1 MHKLR
6 RDTKGKGTPAWI
18 GIVAVIAIVVLLSG
32 GIELGGLLSFGGGGA
47 GLVNVNKQIKFHVVY
62 EYGGTPIASK
72 TDKFNLYASD
82 GQNVLE
88 ANLDTD
94 ANGLITT
101 GSDYASGTTLY
112 LRYEDSNDKQWW
124 KFTVPQMN
132 EKDAESATYNLIRLN
147 GFTIGTYSVDK
158 LKTVDGTDYADASTY
173 NITLSGTTPHFI
185 YSLANTGADNTGLK
199 ASYDPVYGQNWN
211 VEMYITFSGTDYEKL
226 IIYDLD
232 YDFTLGTTHYV
243 GEILDP
249 YKLTLHKVGNQYKSL
264 GNQDISFWIDATGY
278 TASTSVT
285 MQITVKA
292 YADHTY
298 AQNHGGSFG
307 PEAVEIAEQ
316 TVTIVDT

>member
-1 MHKLR
+1 MHRLR
-6 RDTKGKGTPAWI
+6 RNTKGKTPAIVWVI
-18 GIVAVIAIVVLLSG
+18 VLVGIIVVVSG
-32 GIELGGLLSFGGGGA
+32 GVELGGLLSFGGQA
-47 GLVNVNKQIKFHVVY
+47 GLVNVNKQIKFHMVY
-62 EYGGTPIASK
+62 EYGGSPIASK
-72 TDKFNLYASD
+72 TDKFNLYDSGGA
-82 GQNVLE
+82 NILE

-94 ANGLITT
+94 ANGLMTT
-101 GSDYASGTTLY
+101 GSDYASGSVLY

-124 KFTVPQMN
+124 KVTVPQMN

-147 GFTIGTYSVDK
+147 GFTIGTYTTDA
-158 LKTVDGTDYADASTY
+158 LKTADGTAYADASTY

-185 YSLANTGADNTGLK
+185 YSLVNTGNDNTGLK
-199 ASYDPVYGQNWN
+199 TSYDPEYQHNWN
-211 VEMYITFSGTDYEKL
+211 IEMYITFSGTDYEKL

-243 GEILDP
+243 GQCVDA
-249 YKLTLHKVGNQYKSL
+249 YKLTKHKVGMTYRSL
-264 GNQDISFWIDATGY
+264 GTQDVSFWIDATGY

-292 YADHTY
+292 YADHVY

-307 PEAVEIAEQ
+307 PEAIELAEQ